1 MATINRESKL
11 NGTLT
16 IETSKEKFVLNS
28 SDHGDF
34 ETEIFL
40 TANNDKLT
48 TTYEFEISLISHTA
62 NIVASLGQRLV
73 LFDAD
78 KNHCIL
84 TLSFSDYQLSSQII
98 NINGIRTYKRRWK
111 YKIDEEN
118 IAKLKELNQRTS
130 KMRLETKTSYVEFWS
145 GESVLSYMV
154 SSIEI
159 AQKAILKSSDDILN
173 F

>member
-34 ETEIFL
+34 EAEIFL

-48 TTYEFEISLISHTA
+48 TTYEFEIYLISHTA
-62 NIVASLGQRLV
+62 NIKASLGQKLV

-84 TLSFSDYQLSSQII
+84 TQSFRDNKLSPCIRET
-98 NINGIRTYKRRWK
+98 NGIHTYKRRWK

-130 KMRLETKTSYVEFWS
+130 KMRLETETSYVEFWS
-145 GESVLSYMV
+145 VGSVLSYMV

-159 AQKAILKSSDDILN
+159 AQKSILKSSDDILN